1 MIATVGKFLSYTLG
15 GEAGEIE
22 SVCSFFSLSQ
32 VRVEGEMQICCQS
45 CDN

>member
-22 SVCSFFSLSQ
+22 SVCSFFFPFP
-32 VRVEGEMQICCQS
+32 GES
-45 CDN
+45 GG